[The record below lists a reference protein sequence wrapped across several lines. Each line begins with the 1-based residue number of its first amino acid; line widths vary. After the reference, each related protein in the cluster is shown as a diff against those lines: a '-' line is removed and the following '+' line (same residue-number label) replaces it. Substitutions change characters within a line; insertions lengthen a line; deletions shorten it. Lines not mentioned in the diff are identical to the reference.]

1 MTASSWE
8 VPGVVVVDGEGVG
21 SSSWLLLP
29 VSSQLL
35 RGCSTLLRRSSR
47 AFSARCLQEK
57 EYLVTTLS
65 DPGSMYIASN
75 SKPYCLFST
84 IDSMANYQNI
94 SYRV

>member
-8 VPGVVVVDGEGVG
+8 VLGVVVADGEGVG

-29 VSSQLL
+29 VSSQLV

-57 EYLVTTLS
+57 DNLVITLFRFW
-65 DPGSMYIASN
+65 INIHIIIN
-75 SKPYCLFST
+75 SKYYCLLRLFS
-84 IDSMANYQNI
+84 AN
-94 SYRV
+94 

>member
-1 MTASSWE
+1 MGGGFSTTTASSWE
-8 VPGVVVVDGEGVG
+8 GPGVVVVEGEGVG

-57 EYLVTTLS
+57 EYFSDNSLQILDQHTL
-65 DPGSMYIASN
+65 A
-75 SKPYCLFST
+75 
-84 IDSMANYQNI
+84 ANNKNY
-94 SYRV
+94 

>member
-1 MTASSWE
+1 MGGGFSTMTASSWE
-8 VPGVVVVDGEGVG
+8 VPGVVVVEGEGVG

-57 EYLVTTLS
+57 EYLVTTLFRFW
-65 DPGSMYIASN
+65 INIHIIILAFN
-75 SKPYCLFST
+75 NKHYCLFS
-84 IDSMANYQNI
+84 AN
-94 SYRV
+94 